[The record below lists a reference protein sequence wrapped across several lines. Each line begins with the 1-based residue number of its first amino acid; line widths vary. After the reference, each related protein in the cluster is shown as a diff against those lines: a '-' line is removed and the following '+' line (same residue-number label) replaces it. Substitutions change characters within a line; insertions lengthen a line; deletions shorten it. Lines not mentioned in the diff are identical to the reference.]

1 MANASTEQLVENV
14 IREIKPQ
21 VVMVELDAQR
31 VGSFLEEAKPKVRA
45 AKCHVTPPAVF
56 FHPSF
61 DALGFTKMPRH
72 DEAERCGKSDLDFI
86 FSSDLPFFYLLI
98 AIPFTERSE

>member
-1 MANASTEQLVENV
+1 MVAIAAHASTEQLVENV

-45 AKCHVTPPAVF
+45 A
-56 FHPSF
+56 
-61 DALGFTKMPRH
+61 
-72 DEAERCGKSDLDFI
+72 E
-86 FSSDLPFFYLLI
+86 
-98 AIPFTERSE
+98 